1 VQENPKDW
9 DLLIPFATLA
19 FNSSVHSTTGVT
31 PNELI
36 IPASPH
42 YPMAPTSL
50 TTFEIPSRFTSP
62 LAYRQQ
68 VLRVAEQLGKAARET
83 NAERAQR
90 YKMAYDAKVR
100 ETSHP
105 ISPVDFVYVRAFAP
119 NRGKLLYPSTGPRL
133 VEKRQGAVLT
143 VRTPAGSMTINV
155 DSCAAVP
162 HEIPQ
167 EPSTTEVPEQPVQQE
182 FVVDRI
188 ISHAVDPTDRLMK
201 MRVRWH
207 SFDPEDDTWEDPKTI
222 PRHFVLSYAKR
233 KRMKVSRFFQD
244 VQDDDMQ
251 Q

>member
-1 VQENPKDW
+1 
-9 DLLIPFATLA
+9 
-19 FNSSVHSTTGVT
+19 
-31 PNELI
+31 
-36 IPASPH
+36 
-42 YPMAPTSL
+42 
-50 TTFEIPSRFTSP
+50 
-62 LAYRQQ
+62 
-68 VLRVAEQLGKAARET
+68 
-83 NAERAQR
+83 
-90 YKMAYDAKVR
+90 MAYDAKVR
-100 ETSHP
+100 EISHP
-105 ISPVDFVYVRAFAP
+105 ISPGDFVYVRAFAP
-119 NRGKLLYPSTGPRL
+119 NRGKLLYPSTGPHL

-201 MRVRWH
+201 VRVRWH

-233 KRMKVSRFFQD
+233 KRMNVSRFFQD